1 MTLRPITLI
10 GIVISMVTGIAL
22 GITGYHNW
30 LEDRGK
36 NPELLSFEEVLNQ
49 VQASYVDE
57 VDKRELIS
65 GALRGMLDTL
75 DAHSNYLDV
84 DDYNTLRAE
93 TSGQFGGIGIELGLV
108 DGFFTIISPLDG
120 TPASAAGLQPGD
132 RIIELD
138 QESLRGKKLLDV
150 VELLRGE
157 PGTDIEMRLSRDAGD
172 PFNVALTRTTIEI
185 TSVSGHFV
193 EPGYGYIRISQFQN
207 TTGEEF
213 AAKLSEL
220 IEENETG
227 LSGLILDLRNN
238 PGGVLQ
244 ASVAVADSFLEDG
257 LIVYTEGR
265 LPSSRLKY
273 RASGRD
279 ILAGAPIVV
288 LINDGSASAAEIVAG
303 ALQDHKRAQL
313 IGTTSYGK
321 GSVQSVMPLSG
332 DRAIK
337 LTTAYYYTP
346 DGRSIHKI
354 GIEPDITVESTG
366 ITADRYDDVVMTQA
380 MDLLKQAQE
389 DSAAGL
395 HARL

>member
-10 GIVISMVTGIAL
+10 GIMISMVTGIAL

-279 ILAGAPIVV
+279 VLAGAPIVV

-354 GIEPDITVESTG
+354 GIEPDITVEITG